1 MPLIQ
6 ILILLVVVGVCLYL
20 VNTYVPMA
28 APIKN
33 VLNVIVVLALCIY
46 LLSAFGIIS
55 GHGLR
60 VH

>member
-1 MPLIQ
+1 MSILSL
-6 ILILLVVVGVCLYL
+6 LILLVVVGACLYL
-20 VNTYVPMA
+20 VNAYVPMA
-28 APIKN
+28 PPIKT

-46 LLSAFGIIS
+46 LLNAFGIVS